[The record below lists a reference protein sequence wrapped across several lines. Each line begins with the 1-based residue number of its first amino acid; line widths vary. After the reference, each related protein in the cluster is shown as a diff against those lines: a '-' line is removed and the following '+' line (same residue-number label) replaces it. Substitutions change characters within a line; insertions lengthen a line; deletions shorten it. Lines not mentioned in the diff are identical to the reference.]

1 MSTIIER
8 FIGLF
13 KGISFNTYEN
23 YTPPKLISKDSLDS
37 SYKELKKMLMKAKR
51 DLSKAK
57 KSHKLGKIS
66 SDELFDWQ
74 YRVHEIEEDI
84 KRLNDN
90 IEEDIDI

>member
-1 MSTIIER
+1 MKTIIDKFVGMFR
-8 FIGLF
+8 
-13 KGISFNTYEN
+13 GISFNTYE
-23 YTPPKLISKDSLDS
+23 TKTREEDVSQDSLDVT
-37 SYKELKKMLMKAKR
+37 YKQLKKMLMRAKR

-84 KRLNDN
+84 KILLQS
-90 IEEDIDI
+90 

>member
-1 MSTIIER
+1 MNAIIDK

-13 KGISFNTYEN
+13 RGISFNTYETN
-23 YTPPKLISKDSLDS
+23 TTHVSKDALTA
-37 SYKELKKMLMKAKR
+37 SYKELNKMLMRAKR

-57 KSHKLGKIS
+57 RSHKLGKIS

-74 YRVHEIEEDI
+74 YRVHEIEEEI
-84 KRLNDN
+84 RRLNDN

>member
-1 MSTIIER
+1 MKTIIDKFVGMFR
-8 FIGLF
+8 
-13 KGISFNTYEN
+13 GISFTTYE
-23 YTPPKLISKDSLDS
+23 TKTREDDVSQDSLDVT
-37 SYKELKKMLMKAKR
+37 YKQLKKMLMRAKR

-84 KRLNDN
+84 KILLQS
-90 IEEDIDI
+90 